1 MTRTQVYDNFL
12 VLIEKIT
19 IVANKKSA
27 QTVPNFES
35 SLQKLE
41 TIVNKMEAG
50 ELSLEEALSHF
61 EQGVGLAKECQQAL
75 RQAEQRVQQLINEH
89 DTPEQ

>member
-27 QTVPNFES
+27 QTVPNFEN

>member
-1 MTRTQVYDNFL
+1 MTQTQVYDNFL
-12 VLIEKIT
+12 VLIEKIY

-89 DTPEQ
+89 DTPDQ